1 MNAECKGQCAS
12 KYEGHIDAEF
22 DVIVVGSG
30 PGGYLAAEEAGKQGL
45 KTLIVEKEFWGGVC
59 LNVGCIPTKTLLKS
73 AEVLETLQHAGEYG
87 IVGNLSDL
95 NIDWAETWSKMHERK
110 YKVVDQLTK
119 GVQML
124 MRGSK
129 VTMENGEAEFLTPK
143 VIKVND
149 KVYAGKKIIL
159 AMGSYARKL
168 TMLPGFEKAYE
179 EKVALTSREAINY
192 DSNLPKSIV
201 IVGGGVIGVEFAQVF
216 KAAGA
221 KVTILQN
228 TDQILMGVDKD
239 AVKEMTKVLTAS
251 GVEIVYNAQTKELND
266 QKELVYSVNG
276 EEKVVKADAYLIAVG
291 RIPQSRGL
299 KEVGIELGSRGEVIV
314 DDKMRTNVE
323 GVYAIGDL
331 TGQSMLAH
339 VAYQHAIVAVEDILG
354 MDASYK
360 NKPIPGCIYTHPEIS
375 FTGLTEEQ
383 AKEKGY
389 DAFSAKYSFSFLGK
403 AIAAKATT
411 GFAKLVVDKK
421 DGKILGGHIIGPNS
435 TDYISEIVLAIE
447 KGVTVFDLAHTIH
460 PHPTFSEIIWECARS
475 AALKLHLEH
484 KK

>member
-1 MNAECKGQCAS
+1 MSECKECKACNV
-12 KYEGHIDAEF
+12 KIDAEF

-73 AEVLETLQHAGEYG
+73 AEVLETIAHAGEYG
-87 IVGNLSDL
+87 VIGNLGDL
-95 NIDWAETWSKMHERK
+95 KIDFEQTWAKMHERK

-124 MRGSK
+124 MKGSK
-129 VTMENGEAEFLTPK
+129 VATEFGEAKFLSPH
-143 VIKVND
+143 VIEVNG
-149 KVYAGKKIIL
+149 KVYKAKNMIL
-159 AMGSYARKL
+159 AMGSHARKL

-179 EKVALTSREAINY
+179 ANIALTSKQAINY
-192 DSNLPKSIV
+192 DSKLPKSIA

-216 KAAGA
+216 KTAGA
-221 KVTILQN
+221 QVTILQN
-228 TDQILMGVDKD
+228 TDSILMGIDKD
-239 AVKEMTKVLTAS
+239 AIKEMTKVLTSS
-251 GVEIVYNAQTKELND
+251 GVNIIYNAQTKELNANN
-266 QKELVYSVNG
+266 ELVYSVDG
-276 EEKVVKADAYLIAVG
+276 VDHTIKADVYLIAVG
-291 RIPQSRGL
+291 RIPNSQGL
-299 KEVGIELGSRGEVIV
+299 KEVGIEVGARGEVVV
-314 DDKMRTNVE
+314 DQHMRTNVE

-331 TGQSMLAH
+331 TGQAMLAH
-339 VAYQHAIVAVEDILG
+339 VAYQHAITAVESILG
-354 MDASYK
+354 FDTVYK

-383 AKEKGY
+383 AKEKGI
-389 DAFSAKYSFSFLGK
+389 DAFSAKYSFGFLGK

-421 DGKILGGHIIGPNS
+421 DGKILGGHIIGANS
-435 TDYISEIVLAIE
+435 TDYIAEITLAIE
-447 KGVTVFDLAHTIH
+447 KGLTVFDLTHTIH
-460 PHPTFSEIIWECARS
+460 PHPTFSEIIWECARA